1 MHLERLA
8 IVYLR
13 QSSPRQV
20 RENFRS
26 TERQYGLA
34 EKAAA
39 LGWEPARVLTVD
51 ADLGISGRGTHA
63 REAYKELVGRVC
75 LGEVGA
81 IFGLEVARLARNNA
95 ELLRLLEFCTVTD
108 TLVVD
113 ADGIYDLKDFNDR
126 TILGLKAQWSEA
138 ELHIMGSRLQGAKR
152 HTAELG
158 ELRLPLP
165 IGYLYDEEGNVIVDP
180 DEEVQAAVSD
190 LFRAFAQT
198 GSAYGV
204 VGVFKDRRFPKR
216 AHAAPWTGELR
227 WERLRYSRVR
237 QALTNPCYAGAYA
250 FGRHRSR
257 RAVTPEGTIV
267 TKKAELPRAEWAV
280 LIHDHHPA
288 YISWDAFLANGARLA
303 ANHTFNGERPAREGS
318 AICQGIVSCGSCG
331 RTMGT
336 HHQRGSVGYKCS
348 RSRLEHLNTPGCRE
362 VKAAVVDELVTARL
376 LQALAPEQIALALAA
391 TDEVTERR
399 ARANRALELRVER
412 ARYDAIRAERA
423 FHACEPDNRL
433 VARTLETRWETK
445 LRELKDAE
453 AELAE
458 QAAPPPEPSREQI
471 EALAHDLPALWAT
484 NSTTDKDRKR
494 LLRAF
499 VNDITLTCQ
508 PHGAEL
514 HGRDPLALRRE
525 RAAHHHTTRARP
537 DPARHA
543 RADHTPGRRPQRRRN
558 SHRARSRRPAHTTR
572 PPVQRARREI
582 RPLPL
587 QHPSRPVR
595 PRRRNSPT
603 RDRQAPRRL
612 REHRLRLDP
621 PRHAASPPRPRRT
634 AVGPIR
640 ARRRAGLP
648 RAHHDLTPH
657 RHNNQRQDQRRCSM
671 KRPSATAAGPRG
683 RPCHRSRARPHAN
696 RCHQAS
702 SGRPRHVAA
711 QAATTGS
718 AARNHAAQARGDDR
732 RSPTTPGRP
741 HR

>member
-1 MHLERLA
+1 MSGLQKVQSAHLERLA

-26 TERQYGLA
+26 TERQYALA
-34 EKAAA
+34 EKAAQ
-39 LGWEPARVLTVD
+39 LGWAPARVLTVD

-113 ADGIYDLKDFNDR
+113 TDGIYDLKDFNDR

-152 HTAELG
+152 HAAERG

-165 IGYLYDEEGNVIVDP
+165 IGYLYDDEGHVIVDP

-267 TKKAELPRAEWAV
+267 TKKGELPRAEWAV

-288 YISWDAFLANGARLA
+288 FISWDAFLANEARLA
-303 ANHTFNGERPAREGS
+303 ANHTSNGERPAREGS

-336 HHQRGSVGYKCS
+336 HYQRGTVGYKCS

-376 LQALAPEQIALALAA
+376 LAALAPEEIALALAA
-391 TDEVTERR
+391 TDEVTQRR

-412 ARYDAIRAERA
+412 ARYDAVRAERA

-458 QAAPPPEPSREQI
+458 HATPAPEPSREQI
-471 EALAHDLPALWAT
+471 ETLARDLPALWAT
-484 NSTTDKDRKR
+484 NSTSDKDRKR

-499 VNDITLTCQ
+499 VNDITITCQ
-508 PHGAEL
+508 PHGDELTVGIRWRSGASEQHTITRPERDQIPHATLELIGRLAADHSDAETAAEL
-514 HGRDPLALRRE
+514 
-525 RAAHHHTTRARP
+525 
-537 DPARHA
+537 
-543 RADHTPGRRPQRRRN
+543 
-558 SHRARSRRPAHTTR
+558 
-572 PPVQRARREI
+572 
-582 RPLPL
+582 
-587 QHPSRPVR
+587 
-595 PRRRNSPT
+595 
-603 RDRQAPRRL
+603 QA
-612 REHRLRLDP
+612 
-621 PRHAASPPRPRRT
+621 
-634 AVGPIR
+634 
-640 ARRRAGLP
+640 AGL
-648 RAHHDLTPH
+648 RT
-657 RHNNQRQDQRRCSM
+657 
-671 KRPSATAAGPRG
+671 PRG
-683 RPCHRSRARPHAN
+683 RQFNGPAVKSVRYRYKIPLGPFHHDQELRPPAI
-696 RCHQAS
+696 
-702 SGRPRHVAA
+702 A
-711 QAATTGS
+711 QRLDISESTIYDWIRRDTL
-718 AARNHAAQARGDDR
+718 QARRGPGGRLWVQFGPDVEQECRERIANSGHIHTKTTDR
-732 RSPTTPGRP
+732 INGGAV
-741 HR
+741 

>member
-1 MHLERLA
+1 MSGSQKIQRAHLERLA

-34 EKAAA
+34 EKAAQ

-95 ELLRLLEFCTVTD
+95 ELLRLLEFCAVTD

-113 ADGIYDLKDFNDR
+113 TDGIYDLKDFNDR

-138 ELHIMGSRLQGAKR
+138 ELHIMASRLQGAKR
-152 HTAELG
+152 HAAERG

-165 IGYLYDEEGNVIVDP
+165 IGYLYDDEGSVILDP
-180 DEEVQAAVSD
+180 DEEVQAAVTD

-216 AHAAPWTGELR
+216 VHAAPWTGELR
-227 WERLRYSRVR
+227 RERLRYSRVR

-267 TKKAELPRAEWAV
+267 TKKAALPRAEWAV

-288 YISWDAFLANGARLA
+288 YISWDAFLANHARLA
-303 ANHTFNGERPAREGS
+303 ANHTSTGERPPREGS
-318 AICQGIVSCGSCG
+318 ALCQGIVSCGSCG

-336 HHQRGSVGYKCS
+336 HYQRGTVAYKCS

-362 VKAAVVDELVTARL
+362 VKTAVVDELVARRL

-391 TDEVTERR
+391 TDEVTERH

-412 ARYDAIRAERA
+412 TRYDAIRAERA

-445 LRELKDAE
+445 LRELRDAE
-453 AELAE
+453 AELTA
-458 QAAPPPEPSREQI
+458 QATPAPEPSREQT

-508 PHGAEL
+508 PHGDELTVGIRWRSGASEQHTVKRPERDQIPQATLDLIGRLAADHSDAETAAEL
-514 HGRDPLALRRE
+514 H
-525 RAAHHHTTRARP
+525 T
-537 DPARHA
+537 
-543 RADHTPGRRPQRRRN
+543 
-558 SHRARSRRPAHTTR
+558 
-572 PPVQRARREI
+572 
-582 RPLPL
+582 
-587 QHPSRPVR
+587 
-595 PRRRNSPT
+595 
-603 RDRQAPRRL
+603 
-612 REHRLRLDP
+612 
-621 PRHAASPPRPRRT
+621 
-634 AVGPIR
+634 
-640 ARRRAGLP
+640 AGL
-648 RAHHDLTPH
+648 RT
-657 RHNNQRQDQRRCSM
+657 
-671 KRPSATAAGPRG
+671 PRG
-683 RPCHRSRARPHAN
+683 RQFNGPAMKSVRYRYNISLGPFHYDGELRPPAIAKSLDVSESTVYDWIRH
-696 RCHQAS
+696 
-702 SGRPRHVAA
+702 GRL
-711 QAATTGS
+711 
-718 AARNHAAQARGDDR
+718 QARRGPGGRLWVQFGPDVEQDCRERIANSGHIHTKTKDR
-732 RSPTTPGRP
+732 INGGSV
-741 HR
+741 

>member
-1 MHLERLA
+1 MSGSQKVQSAHLERLA

-34 EKAAA
+34 EKAAQ

-113 ADGIYDLKDFNDR
+113 TDGIYDLKDFNDR

-152 HTAELG
+152 HAAERG

-180 DEEVQAAVSD
+180 DEEVQAAVTD
-190 LFRAFAQT
+190 LFGAFAQT

-257 RAVTPEGTIV
+257 RAVTPEGTIM

-280 LIHDHHPA
+280 VIHDHHPA
-288 YISWDAFLANGARLA
+288 YISWDAFLSNEARLA
-303 ANHTFNGERPAREGS
+303 ANHTANGQRPAREGG
-318 AICQGIVSCGSCG
+318 ALCQGIVSCGSCG

-336 HHQRGSVGYKCS
+336 HYQRRTIGYKCS

-362 VKAAVVDELVTARL
+362 IKADVVDELVTRRL
-376 LQALAPEQIALALAA
+376 LAALAPEEIALALAA
-391 TDEVTERR
+391 TDEVQERR
-399 ARANRALELRVER
+399 TRANRALELRVER
-412 ARYDAIRAERA
+412 ARYEAVRAERA

-433 VARTLETRWETK
+433 VARSLETRWEAK

-458 QAAPPPEPSREQI
+458 HVVPAAEPSREQI
-471 EALAHDLPALWAT
+471 EALARDLPALWAAR
-484 NSTTDKDRKR
+484 TTSDKDRKR
-494 LLRAF
+494 LLRALIAD
-499 VNDITLTCQ
+499 VTITQ
-508 PHGAEL
+508 PDSDELQVGIRWRSGASERHTIKRPERDHIPQATLELITHLAANHSDAEIAAEL
-514 HGRDPLALRRE
+514 
-525 RAAHHHTTRARP
+525 
-537 DPARHA
+537 
-543 RADHTPGRRPQRRRN
+543 
-558 SHRARSRRPAHTTR
+558 
-572 PPVQRARREI
+572 
-582 RPLPL
+582 
-587 QHPSRPVR
+587 
-595 PRRRNSPT
+595 
-603 RDRQAPRRL
+603 QA
-612 REHRLRLDP
+612 
-621 PRHAASPPRPRRT
+621 
-634 AVGPIR
+634 
-640 ARRRAGLP
+640 AGL
-648 RAHHDLTPH
+648 RT
-657 RHNNQRQDQRRCSM
+657 
-671 KRPSATAAGPRG
+671 PRG
-683 RPCHRSRARPHAN
+683 RQFSGPAVKSVRYRYEIPLGPFHHDGELRPPQIAKRLHVSESTVYDWIRRGTLQARRGPGGRLWVQFGPDIEQDCRERITNSRHI
-696 RCHQAS
+696 
-702 SGRPRHVAA
+702 
-711 QAATTGS
+711 ATTTK
-718 AARNHAAQARGDDR
+718 DR
-732 RSPTTPGRP
+732 INGGAV
-741 HR
+741 